1 MKKFKICPHCNTKN
15 EPDSI
20 ECTECESDLTF
31 VSITDEITEQ
41 VNPKSEIK
49 SNDNKKHTLVR
60 KCKCGNKNASNARK
74 CNSCGEDIFDIKPI
88 PDTDFNSIRFNLHS
102 LDESFIFELKSNDI
116 IMGRENILK
125 EYLKTKTF
133 VSRRHCRF
141 SIENNELFIEDLGSK
156 NFTYV
161 NNERIKSKTKLFIGN
176 EIGLGGFNINGT
188 RQEKAAY
195 FVIKAD

>member
-1 MKKFKICPHCNTKN
+1 MKKFKICPRCNTKN
-15 EPDSI
+15 EPYLMACTKCRKSLNSI
-20 ECTECESDLTF
+20 N
-31 VSITDEITEQ
+31 VTDDISEQ
-41 VNPKSEIK
+41 EKSKSEVNI
-49 SNDNKKHTLVR
+49 NDNKKHTLVR
-60 KCKCGNKNASNARK
+60 ICKCGIKNAPNARK
-74 CNSCGEDIFDIKPI
+74 CNSCGEDISDIKPI

-116 IMGRENILK
+116 VMGRENTLK

-156 NFTYV
+156 NSTYV
-161 NNERIKSKTKLFIGN
+161 NDEKIGSKTKLSIGD
-176 EIGLGGFNINGT
+176 EVSLGGFNINGT